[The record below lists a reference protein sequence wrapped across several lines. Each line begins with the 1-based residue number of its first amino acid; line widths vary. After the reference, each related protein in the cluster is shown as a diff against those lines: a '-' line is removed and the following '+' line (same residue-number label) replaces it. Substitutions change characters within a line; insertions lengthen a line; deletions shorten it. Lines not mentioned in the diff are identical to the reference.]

1 MSKAQQA
8 QAELLGDA
16 TPSAPPESPPSRI
29 THHASRV
36 TTPHPHNSPTL
47 HPRSSPALLYLSLA
61 LLKGKSRQFL
71 RNLRRPTTAIGFG
84 SLLFVFG
91 ILFHFRHET
100 FFAELMRPVI
110 FLGAVLVM
118 LCGSLFKGF
127 LQRGLVFELAD
138 IEFVFTSPF
147 TRQQIVLYRLL
158 PSYLY
163 AVLQSAAFFALF
175 ASHLK
180 HPWLVSLELLSLQ
193 ICCFHIAAGAAIFA
207 GSISEDAHHRLKW
220 MLLLS
225 YFMIAAVYLRYAW
238 DLRLVPPFASSP
250 VAQGFFYPAAPLI
263 QLGTVPGLE
272 DWATRLAAYQSFG
285 TFSFVEPL
293 ACLLL
298 FAFAALLSLTLVFR
312 LKADLFESSL
322 VTTAAAAERR
332 ARLRQNQA
340 LHFSPD
346 VTTRSFPLPRLS
358 FCHGMGALVWKNL
371 VTALRSKRQLA
382 LAAFFAL
389 IYTGFLV
396 ALRCILQ
403 REMREGGGLPQSE
416 LHDFD
421 KGLGAML
428 VLLAF
433 FLQRAFPFDF
443 RSDGRHLVQF
453 RTLPLSPL
461 AVVLAELS
469 VPTFL
474 CLLFQAVGVIILS
487 VLSKFD
493 FLFSLLVILAFPA
506 VTIALNAVWNLH
518 YLLAATKH
526 AGNRTETVSPV
537 ALLLVV
543 ALSFLIFYPAGW
555 AAAEVGQHTYG
566 PSSEMKAI
574 ATWLVIQYT
583 VDALLVFLLASL
595 YQRFEVARDS

>member
-1 MSKAQQA
+1 MSKA
-8 QAELLGDA
+8 
-16 TPSAPPESPPSRI
+16 TPIAIRPESPHSRSTPHASRI
-29 THHASRV
+29 T
-36 TTPHPHNSPTL
+36 TPHQLPFTNYDSRRT
-47 HPRSSPALLYLSLA
+47 PALLYLAFA

-71 RNLRRPTTAIGFG
+71 RNLRRPTTALGFG

-100 FFAELMRPVI
+100 FFAELMRPATI
-110 FLGAVLVM
+110 LGAVLIM

-138 IEFVFTSPF
+138 IDFVFTSPF
-147 TRQQIVLYRLL
+147 TSQQIVLYRLL

-163 AVLQSAAFFALF
+163 AALQSAAFFALF
-175 ASHLK
+175 VSHLR
-180 HPWLVSLELLSLQ
+180 HPWLVSLGLLSFQ
-193 ICCFHIAAGAAIFA
+193 ICCFQIAAGAAIFA

-220 MLLLS
+220 MLLFS
-225 YFMIAAVYLRYAW
+225 YFMIAALYLRYAW

-250 VAQGFFYPAAPLI
+250 LAQAFFYPSAPLI
-263 QLGTVPGLE
+263 QLGTVPALE
-272 DWATRLAAYQSFG
+272 DWAMRLAAHQSFG
-285 TFSFVEPL
+285 AFSFVEPL
-293 ACLLL
+293 ACLIL

-332 ARLRQNQA
+332 ARLRQNQSLA
-340 LHFSPD
+340 VSLD
-346 VTTRSFPLPRLS
+346 LTTRSFPLPKLS
-358 FCHGMGALVWKNL
+358 FCHGMGALIWKNM
-371 VTALRSKRQLA
+371 VAALRSKRQLA

-403 REMREGGGLPQSE
+403 REMRAGGSLPQSE
-416 LHDFD
+416 LHEFD

-428 VLLAF
+428 ILLAF

-443 RSDGRHLVQF
+443 RRDGRHLVQF

-474 CLLFQAVGVIILS
+474 CLLFQAGGVIIVS
-487 VLSKFD
+487 VLAKFD
-493 FLFSLLVILAFPA
+493 FLFGLLVILSFPA
-506 VTIALNAVWNLH
+506 VAIALNAVWNLH

-526 AGNRTETVSPV
+526 AGNRTETVSPM

-555 AAAEVGQHTYG
+555 AAIEIGQHTRG
-566 PSSEMKAI
+566 PSSETKAI
-574 ATWLVIQYT
+574 ATWLVIQYA